1 MLTPIA
7 IKCTVRDVIC
17 IGRKRKSNHSEGCTD
32 LNDPFDFQI
41 YFSVE
46 KSHPW
51 QWMAEIAFKHIS
63 GITQYNVNTKILFL
77 MVTYNLQPHSSST
90 QQTVPGNC
98 TMMYTGYLED
108 GQHKKQPYLL
118 GFLFLLLKFL
128 FVKTKLVNEVW
139 GHLLQLVIREGL
151 MNKPGNHVQSCLLKD

>member
-77 MVTYNLQPHSSST
+77 MVTYNHIHHQLNKQYQVIVQWCTPDIWKTDNTKSSHTYSAFSSCSWNSSS
-90 QQTVPGNC
+90 
-98 TMMYTGYLED
+98 
-108 GQHKKQPYLL
+108 
-118 GFLFLLLKFL
+118 LKPNWSMKF
-128 FVKTKLVNEVW
+128 EVICCSW
-139 GHLLQLVIREGL
+139 
-151 MNKPGNHVQSCLLKD
+151 